1 MPLHRV
7 ETDRCGRRSIVIEAP
22 FLSSRSSRL
31 WSKFFSR
38 TEFFIGGGVGQ
49 LPGQPRLDS
58 PSPDPISAVAGERGP
73 AQACSRAE
81 AMGARGIMLGRHVYR
96 VQPTEHGWT
105 VIKEGENRARADLG
119 SREEALAEA
128 RRMARAEEPSKVVL
142 GDGDGFILEE
152 ELFGQDMSDE
162 LDA

>member
-1 MPLHRV
+1 VRWKIDC
-7 ETDRCGRRSIVIEAP
+7 DRGS
-22 FLSSRSSRL
+22 LSEFAIIASL
-31 WSKFFSR
+31 VKVFSR

-58 PSPDPISAVAGERGP
+58 PSPDPISTVAGERGP

-81 AMGARGIMLGRHVYR
+81 GMGARGIMLGRHVYR

-105 VIKEGENRARADLG
+105 VIKEGENRTRADLS

-128 RRMARAEEPSKVVL
+128 RRMARAEQAKSSSEMATGSSSKRSYSAK
-142 GDGDGFILEE
+142 I
-152 ELFGQDMSDE
+152 
-162 LDA
+162 

>member
-1 MPLHRV
+1 
-7 ETDRCGRRSIVIEAP
+7 
-22 FLSSRSSRL
+22 
-31 WSKFFSR
+31 
-38 TEFFIGGGVGQ
+38 
-49 LPGQPRLDS
+49 LDSPS

-105 VIKEGENRARADLG
+105 VIKEGENRTRADLS